1 MTQLIPH
8 LLLRSDNAS
17 SETAIALRDAG
28 YHVTKIRDD
37 DSALRTLAV
46 LAIDGVV
53 VELPV
58 VTAVTFLRRFAAI
71 GQAVPLLALTV
82 APDVLRRSAGD
93 VATYDLR
100 DGRGDLISATDLL
113 LARFEEAA
121 RVRLRNAS

>member
-37 DSALRTLAV
+37 DSALRTLSV
-46 LAIDGVV
+46 LPIDGVV

-58 VTAVTFLRRFAAI
+58 VAAVTFLRRFAVTRH
-71 GQAVPLLALTV
+71 AVPLLVLTV
-82 APDVLRRSAGD
+82 APEVLRRSAGD

-100 DGRGDLISATDLL
+100 DGRAELVSATDLL
-113 LARFEEAA
+113 LARFEAEGRA
-121 RVRLRNAS
+121 RLRNAS